1 MNECMC
7 IESPAHGT
15 CSMDVTVTTPTAT
28 AVALELITA
37 SKYKHE
43 SSFALCESS
52 LRPEEAVERAV
63 VIAHGWDQDASCAG
77 PAPPGYREVPFQ
89 SLGRPRSS
97 RGPP

>member
-43 SSFALCESS
+43 SSFALCDSS
-52 LRPEEAVERAV
+52 LRPEEAVERAGSHCPWLGPGRV
-63 VIAHGWDQDASCAG
+63 LRWAG
-77 PAPPGYREVPFQ
+77 T
-89 SLGRPRSS
+89 SW
-97 RGPP
+97 